1 MSSICMQ
8 WVLKALGGWESELDF
23 CGRLLQEDIYNN
35 SAWNQVHYV
44 FEFVIFGP
52 LYVLFSTI

>member
-1 MSSICMQ
+1 MQ